1 MIKAIIFDCF
11 GVLVGKGFEQT
22 YRTAG
27 GDPLRDRLFIE
38 DTLGK
43 ANLGLI
49 SDSEFRASMARQVGI
64 SPIHWSQAVKSAE
77 LLNTDLLVY
86 ISELRGTYKTA
97 ILSNA
102 NRGVLERKIG
112 TEWLE
117 KDFDEIVVSA
127 EVGIAKPD
135 PRVYQLIIDRLKVP
149 PQECLYIDD
158 RESFLDAAREL
169 GMEGLLYKNFSQ
181 IKRSMHELL
190 A

>member
-27 GDPLRDRLFIE
+27 GDPVRDRAFIE
-38 DTLGK
+38 HTLGK

-49 SDSEFRASMARQVGI
+49 SDTEFRAAMARQAGI
-64 SPIHWSQAVKSAE
+64 SPTHWSRAVKSAE
-77 LLNTDLLVY
+77 LLNTDLLTY
-86 ISELRGTYKTA
+86 IAQLHGTYKTA

-112 TEWLE
+112 QQWLE
-117 KDFDEIVVSA
+117 EGFDEVIVSA

-135 PRVYQLIIDRLKVP
+135 PRVYQLVIDRLDVTP
-149 PQECLYIDD
+149 HECLYIDD
-158 RESFLDAAREL
+158 REGFLKVARQL
-169 GMEGLLYKNFSQ
+169 GMEGLLYENFQQ
-181 IKRSMHELL
+181 IKRSMSELL
-190 A
+190 D

>member
-27 GDPLRDRLFIE
+27 GNPVHDRAFIE
-38 DTLGK
+38 HTLGK

-49 SDSEFRASMARQVGI
+49 SDTEFRTAMARQAGI
-64 SPIHWSQAVKSAE
+64 SPAHWNQAVKSAE
-77 LLNTDLLVY
+77 LLNTDLLAY
-86 ISELRGTYKTA
+86 IVELHGTYKTA

-112 TEWLE
+112 QQWLE
-117 KDFDEIVVSA
+117 KSFDEVIVSA
-127 EVGIAKPD
+127 EVGIVKPD
-135 PRVYQLIIDRLKVP
+135 PRIYQLVIDRLDVAS
-149 PQECLYIDD
+149 QECLYIDD
-158 RESFLDAAREL
+158 REAFLEAARQL
-169 GMEGLLYKNFSQ
+169 GMSGLLYEDFHQ
-181 IKRSMHELL
+181 IKRAISALL

>member
-27 GDPLRDRLFIE
+27 GDPFSDRVFIE
-38 DTLGK
+38 RMLGK

-49 SDSEFRASMARQVGI
+49 SDTEFRTSMARQVGI
-64 SPIHWSQAVKSAE
+64 SPTRWSQAVKSAE

-86 ISELRGTYKTA
+86 IAKLHGAYKTA

-112 TEWLE
+112 TQWLE
-117 KDFDEIVVSA
+117 KDFDAVVVSA

-135 PRVYQLIIDRLKVP
+135 PRVYQLVIDRLAVAP
-149 PQECLYIDD
+149 SECLYIDD
-158 RESFLDAAREL
+158 RESFLQVARQL
-169 GMEGLLYKNFSQ
+169 GMSGLLYENIDQTKLAMS
-181 IKRSMHELL
+181 KLL
-190 A
+190 D